1 MKDSARLT
9 NVDKLLFALIFF
21 GLLLRLLFAPPIANR
36 GEAREGL
43 VVQGI
48 LHGHQW
54 ILPFRNGEL
63 PSKPPLYHWIAA
75 SGALVIGASDFAMRL
90 PSAIGAGV
98 MIWVTFLLGRA
109 MGGRR
114 TGWLAVGAILG
125 IYDFWHAA
133 GQARVDMVFSAC
145 VTAAIAGFYFWY
157 RERTDRARAICYLAT
172 VGAVLAKGPLGIA
185 LVGLVVLAFLVVD
198 KQPRLLWS
206 FWSWPLVGAALV
218 VIGGWYGWAYAIGGQ
233 KFLALQI
240 AIENVERLVGGEAF
254 PRRPVYLDTAIWLAT
269 RTLPW
274 NLVLIWS
281 LVRWRRG
288 TPENSDG
295 RLLQG
300 WWLAMFCLF
309 SAAAFARPVYF
320 LPLLPAIALLAARAL
335 NTAMSEPARAMKAGA
350 AKAFTHGLEMR
361 WRRPST
367 WIAIGVP
374 LCDLILMFV
383 SYGTWRD
390 DSEIKAR
397 LAFEEKV
404 RAEVAVEAP
413 LFAASWLD
421 DENLMVLAYRLE
433 REIDRKPMACAKRND
448 YFLTLT
454 YTLVAGQAR
463 VLALMDRSKIGLLRM
478 VNESPAVEGK
488 ACQNQTVQALDEGD
502 H

>member
-9 NVDKLLFALIFF
+9 NVDKFLFALIFV
-21 GLLLRLLFAPPIANR
+21 GLLLRLLFAPPISNR

-48 LHGHQW
+48 LHEHQW

-75 SGALVIGASDFAMRL
+75 SGALVMGESDFTIRL

-98 MIWVTFLLGRA
+98 MIWVVFLLGRA
-109 MGGRR
+109 MGGKR

-125 IYDFWHAA
+125 LYEFWHAL

-145 VTAAIAGFYFWY
+145 VTTAIAGFYFWY
-157 RERTDRARAICYLAT
+157 RDGTDRARAISYIAT

-185 LVGLVVLAFLVVD
+185 LVGLVILGFLIVD
-198 KQPRLLWS
+198 KRPRLLWN
-206 FWSWPLVGAALV
+206 FWSWPLVGAALA

-240 AIENVERLVGGEAF
+240 GIENVERFVGGEAF
-254 PRRPVYLDTAIWLAT
+254 PRRPMYIDTAVWLTT
-269 RTLPW
+269 RILPW

-281 LVRWRRG
+281 LVQWFRG
-288 TPENSDG
+288 KLENSDG
-295 RLLQG
+295 RLLQV

-309 SAAAFARPVYF
+309 SAAASARPVYF

-335 NTAMSEPARAMKAGA
+335 NAAMSGPAMAMHAGA
-350 AKAFTHGLEMR
+350 AKASTFGLIMG
-361 WRRPST
+361 WKRPST
-367 WIAIGVP
+367 WIGIGVL

-404 RAEVAVEAP
+404 RAAVAAEAP
-413 LFAASWLD
+413 LFAPPRLD
-421 DENLMVLAYRLE
+421 VDTVMVLAYRLK
-433 REIDRKPMACAKRND
+433 REIERKPVACAKRND
-448 YFLTLT
+448 YFLALT
-454 YTLVAGQAR
+454 DKLPAGQAR
-463 VLALMDRSKIGLLRM
+463 VLALMDRSKIGLVR
-478 VNESPAVEGK
+478 VVEEGPAVDGK
-488 ACQNQTVQALDEGD
+488 ACQNQTVQASDKGD
-502 H
+502 R